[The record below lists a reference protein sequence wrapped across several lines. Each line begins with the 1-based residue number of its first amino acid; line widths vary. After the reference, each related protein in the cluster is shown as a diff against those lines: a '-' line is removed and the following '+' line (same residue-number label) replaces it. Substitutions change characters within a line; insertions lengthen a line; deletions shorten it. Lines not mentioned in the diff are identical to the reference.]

1 MAVDGLTPDEAM
13 WRLTMLG
20 LDPHPSLNEYIIYLL
35 VGLASSERTTA
46 RYMAVAH
53 KLLPEAKLIMM
64 QNDPDD
70 EIRAMVKARL
80 EYGDLK

>member
-1 MAVDGLTPDEAM
+1 MAVDGLTPDEAK
-13 WRLTMLG
+13 WRLTMLS
-20 LDPHPSLNEYIIYLL
+20 LDPHTSLNEYITYLL
-35 VGLASSERTTA
+35 VGLASSKNTKA

-53 KLLPEAKLIMM
+53 KLLPEAKLVMM

-80 EYGDLK
+80 EYGDSK

>member
-1 MAVDGLTPDEAM
+1 MEVDGLTPDEAM

-20 LDPHPSLNEYIIYLL
+20 LDPHPSLNKYIEYLL
-35 VGLASSERTTA
+35 VGLASSKQTNA

-53 KLLPEAKLIMM
+53 KLLPEAKLVTM
-64 QNDPDD
+64 QNDPDP

-80 EYGDLK
+80 EYGDPK